1 MKVPARFRVG
11 VCSHAGLVR
20 SVNED
25 DYLLASAASPD
36 FLFAGVADGMG
47 GLAGGAEASR
57 TALRAIAA
65 EVLESAAGGDVAAA
79 VAAGFAA
86 AARRV
91 AETSAT
97 VPALRE
103 MGTTATVLCVRGDSA
118 HVGHVG
124 DSRLYRLRAGAIER
138 LTQDH
143 VVRAPDNRLS
153 RCIGAGRSEVQVDQV
168 ASPTAA
174 GDRFVLLSDGAW
186 GALADGVVLRL
197 AGRGDAGAAAEAL
210 VAHALAAGSSDNAT
224 AVVVDVAA
232 AAADAAGDGFA
243 TVALPRDERPDDRS
257 LWPRAGRL
265 PGTAAAWALL
275 AAGALLALH
284 AALRAAGFAGGLIGW
299 PHR

>member
-1 MKVPARFRVG
+1 
-11 VCSHAGLVR
+11 
-20 SVNED
+20 
-25 DYLLASAASPD
+25 
-36 FLFAGVADGMG
+36 
-47 GLAGGAEASR
+47 
-57 TALRAIAA
+57 
-65 EVLESAAGGDVAAA
+65 
-79 VAAGFAA
+79 
-86 AARRV
+86 
-91 AETSAT
+91 
-97 VPALRE
+97 
-103 MGTTATVLCVRGDSA
+103 VLCVRGDSA

>member
-232 AAADAAGDGFA
+232 AADAAGDGFA

>member
-65 EVLESAAGGDVAAA
+65 EILESAAGGDVAAA